1 MICAVCGQS
10 FGLTHNCSGIAPQVE
25 SEERPSK
32 IGFPPA
38 YYFMQGWKIIS
49 WDDAAIRRNS
59 RDPNALF
66 YGILFWIVGATL
78 PLLVGIATALSNGVN
93 IDFQKV
99 ALRLAIVMAGIV
111 LEFLRFGICHFLAKQ
126 FFGGDGAFL
135 PLIRALFLGSV
146 ASWLIIVPVLGSL
159 LVGIAS
165 TIVIMVVFEEIDHI
179 ERLQAFLLAV
189 GVNVAFAVLIYFV
202 ASALS

>member
-10 FGLTHNCSGIAPQVE
+10 FGLTHNCSGIVPQVE

-99 ALRLAIVMAGIV
+99 AFRLVIVMAGIV
-111 LEFLRFGICHFLAKQ
+111 MEFLR
-126 FFGGDGAFL
+126 
-135 PLIRALFLGSV
+135 
-146 ASWLIIVPVLGSL
+146 
-159 LVGIAS
+159 
-165 TIVIMVVFEEIDHI
+165 
-179 ERLQAFLLAV
+179 
-189 GVNVAFAVLIYFV
+189 
-202 ASALS
+202 